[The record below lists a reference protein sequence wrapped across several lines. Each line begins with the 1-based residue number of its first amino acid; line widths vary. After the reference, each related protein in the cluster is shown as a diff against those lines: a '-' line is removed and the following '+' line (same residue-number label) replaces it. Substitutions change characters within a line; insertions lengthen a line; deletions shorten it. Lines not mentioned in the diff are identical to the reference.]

1 MYSKES
7 ALSVYLTIPT
17 LCSLYL
23 SLLVDVVT
31 EEFAGLRMII
41 FIITIISIVV
51 LLIVIYPYCFLHHYG
66 LKKWSM
72 IGLLLHVIVIVIISS
87 LIHTERGIFSLYG
100 LLEKLA
106 VIGIFISAIL
116 SGYSSIQLP
125 MKHLDPF
132 HKRYSDEQIKTKYAQ
147 LKFMEQRGE
156 TSSELYQMVYR
167 EYVIMCESQRAYKKK
182 KGVVGIYNK
191 TYGGIMSVYCIYKL
205 MNCIIHVIG
214 LTHSDGS
221 SWITKVLSIITKFI
235 HIEVDWDSV
244 AQILSFGMVG
254 ILVITGIKGLLSKA
268 IKIITSCN
276 NLSSE
281 RVKGSI
287 VVGTC
292 YFLTI
297 YSLSFIIMSRSNLVA
312 SSHSVIYNIFQDI
325 DYNTYTSFSDL
336 IFFFSACFSLL
347 FFYCKNRFGWFVSYK
362 QTYLPS

>member
-7 ALSVYLTIPT
+7 ALSVYLTIPV

-23 SLLVDVVT
+23 SLIIDVIT

-41 FIITIISIVV
+41 FIITIIFIVV

-72 IGLLLHVIVIVIISS
+72 IGLILHVIVIIIISS
-87 LIHTERGIFSLYG
+87 LIHTERGVFSLYG

-106 VIGIFISAIL
+106 IIGIFISAIL

-132 HKRYSDEQIKTKYAQ
+132 HKKYSDEQIKTKYAE
-147 LKFMEQRGE
+147 LKFMEKRGE
-156 TSSELYQMVYR
+156 TRSELYQMIYK
-167 EYVIMCESQRAYKKK
+167 EYVIMCESQRANKKK
-182 KGVVGIYNK
+182 KGVIGIYNK
-191 TYGGIMSVYCIYKL
+191 TYGGIMIIYCIYKL
-205 MNCIIHVIG
+205 INCIIHIIG

-221 SWITKVLSIITKFI
+221 SWITKTLFIITKFI
-235 HIEVDWDSV
+235 HIEINWDSI

-254 ILVITGIKGLLSKA
+254 ILVITGIKGLLSKT
-268 IKIITSCN
+268 IKIIISCN
-276 NLSSE
+276 NLSSK

-287 VVGTC
+287 IVVIC

-297 YSLSFIIMSRSNLVA
+297 YSLSFIIMSRSNLIA

-336 IFFFSACFSLL
+336 IFFFSACFSII

-362 QTYLPS
+362 SKYLPS